1 MKVLGEKSLSS
12 KVENGLKVLFCIIA
26 LVDTAVLLIGG
37 LTLFLEYN
45 SSSIIAN
52 YLYELI
58 LLTIVGCVFLLTG
71 VVALFI
77 IAQFIKIFN
86 NLKNNKLF
94 EKDNIV
100 YLNKVSVSS
109 IIIGILYLFVLIGAS
124 AVLGKYIS
132 FGVLSDILIKVLL
145 IVFAIAFIIL
155 GIGIRVL
162 NEIYKK
168 AVDYKNEN
176 DFTI

>member
-1 MKVLGEKSLSS
+1 M
-12 KVENGLKVLFCIIA
+12 
-26 LVDTAVLLIGG
+26 
-37 LTLFLEYN
+37 
-45 SSSIIAN
+45 
-52 YLYELI
+52 
-58 LLTIVGCVFLLTG
+58 
-71 VVALFI
+71 
-77 IAQFIKIFN
+77 
-86 NLKNNKLF
+86 
-94 EKDNIV
+94 

-124 AVLGKYIS
+124 AVLGQYIS